1 MISIP
6 NLLNPMPMEEFE
18 DIVDTEGGIM
28 AMVIEQFSLDDE
40 IESETE
46 EVPGKVGY
54 AEEVEAQ
61 EKLYEVQQVDST
73 QEEF

>member
-6 NLLNPMPMEEFE
+6 NLLNPMPVEEFE
-18 DIVDTEGGIM
+18 DIVDTEGIM

-46 EVPGKVGY
+46 EVPGRQGTPRRWKH
-54 AEEVEAQ
+54 
-61 EKLYEVQQVDST
+61 KKS
-73 QEEF
+73 